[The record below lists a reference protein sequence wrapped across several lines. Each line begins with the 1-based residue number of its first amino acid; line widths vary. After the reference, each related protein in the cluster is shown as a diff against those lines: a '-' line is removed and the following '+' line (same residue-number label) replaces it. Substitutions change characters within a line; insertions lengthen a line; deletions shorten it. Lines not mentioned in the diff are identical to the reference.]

1 MQLRVHGLYQ
11 KIKKRDQQIEY
22 HEARHKIHS
31 KTLYRYQ
38 CIKNSTERRTAISRK
53 QKSACN
59 NKVIQVSQVALCRL
73 FHSA

>member
-22 HEARHKIHS
+22 HEARHEIHS

-38 CIKNSTERRTAISRK
+38 CIKTVLKEGVQYPVSRK
-53 QKSACN
+53 VP
-59 NKVIQVSQVALCRL
+59 VIIRL
-73 FHSA
+73 

>member
-1 MQLRVHGLYQ
+1 MRYNLLQ

-22 HEARHKIHS
+22 HEARHEIHS

-38 CIKNSTERRTAISRK
+38 CIKNSTERRSAISRK

-59 NKVIQVSQVALCRL
+59 NKVIEINLKQQLHEFS
-73 FHSA
+73 